1 MVGRSVTWAVDGL
14 VGWLMASLVC
24 RLVGHLVLVASLW
37 IGWLLVLV
45 RRSVSHL
52 DDRSIGELDCLVG
65 WMVGG

>member
-1 MVGRSVTWAVDGL
+1 
-14 VGWLMASLVC
+14 MASLVC
-24 RLVGHLVLVASLW
+24 RSVGRSFGVLVASLW

>member
-24 RLVGHLVLVASLW
+24 RSVGNLVLVASLW